1 MKHELVS
8 QKTRRTI
15 WRDIF
20 WSLAIVAI
28 AAVIL
33 WLGLPVSL

>member
-1 MKHELVS
+1 MKHEPVS
-8 QKTRRTI
+8 QKTRAR
-15 WRDIF
+15 RLDVF
-20 WSLAIVAI
+20 WSLVIVAI